1 MKLDPYLTPHAKIN
15 SESSPVVKIPGFHC
29 CGLGSSPDR
38 GIEIPQAA
46 WCSQKK
52 KLTQN
57 VSNLNTTAKII
68 KLLRE
73 NTGII
78 FVT

>member
-1 MKLDPYLTPHAKIN
+1 M
-15 SESSPVVKIPGFHC
+15 VKIPGFHC
-29 CGLGSSPDR
+29 CGLGSIPGR
-38 GIEIPQAA
+38 RIEIPQAA
-46 WCSQKK
+46 WHSQKK

-57 VSNLNTTAKII
+57 VSNLNTTARII

-78 FVT
+78 FVTLDQAMVS